1 LSYIDLS
8 DLINLACGQYIIKCS
23 FKGLCCPPSSSAI
36 AASFSGKKPP
46 TTTVPKCDDKPIY

>member
-1 LSYIDLS
+1 
-8 DLINLACGQYIIKCS
+8 LACGQYIIKCS
-23 FKGLCCPPSSSAI
+23 FKGPCCPPSSSAI